1 MGGDTPQ
8 LETPGGRWTAG
19 EPPCRVLVVDGDPG
33 ARSWILQT
41 LELASIPAV
50 EARDGREAHRLVA
63 DGQVLPDVLL
73 TDIAMPGM
81 SGVELAARLRAL
93 CPGLRVV
100 MMTGDPSSAE
110 VARAH
115 EAIVDM
121 VLLKPLAGEEVLE
134 AIRPRARAHAG

>member
-8 LETPGGRWTAG
+8 EGTPGGRWTAG
-19 EPPCRVLVVDGDPG
+19 EPPCTVLVVDGDPG
-33 ARSWILQT
+33 ARSWIVQT
-41 LELASIPAV
+41 LELASHPVA
-50 EARDGREAHRLVA
+50 EARDGREAHRLVT
-63 DGQVLPDVLL
+63 DGQVRPDVLL
-73 TDIAMPGM
+73 TELAMPGM

-115 EAIVDM
+115 ETIVDA
-121 VLLKPLAGEEVLE
+121 VLLKPLAREEVL
-134 AIRPRARAHAG
+134 AAVRPRERAHAG

>member
-8 LETPGGRWTAG
+8 EQTPGDRWTAG
-19 EPPCRVLVVDGDPG
+19 ESPCTVLVVDGDPG
-33 ARSWILQT
+33 ARSWILRA

-50 EARDGREAHRLVA
+50 EARDGRDAHRLVA
-63 DGQVLPDVLL
+63 DGRVRPDVLL

-110 VARAH
+110 IARAH
-115 EAIVDM
+115 ETVVDT
-121 VLLKPLAGEEVLE
+121 VLLKPMAGEDLVA
-134 AIRPRARAHAG
+134 AIRPRDRA

>member
-19 EPPCRVLVVDGDPG
+19 EPPCTVLVVDGDPG

-63 DGQVLPDVLL
+63 DGRVRPDVLL

-81 SGVELAARLRAL
+81 SGVELAARLA
-93 CPGLRVV
+93 PIGARVA
-100 MMTGDPSSAE
+100 TG
-110 VARAH
+110 
-115 EAIVDM
+115 
-121 VLLKPLAGEEVLE
+121 
-134 AIRPRARAHAG
+134 

>member
-8 LETPGGRWTAG
+8 GETAGGLRIAG
-19 EPPCRVLVVDGDPG
+19 EPPCTVLVVDGDPA
-33 ARSWILQT
+33 ARSWILQA

-50 EARDGREAHRLVA
+50 QARDGRAAHRLVA
-63 DGQVLPDVLL
+63 DGIVRPDVLL

-100 MMTGDPSSAE
+100 MMTGDASSAE
-110 VARAH
+110 LARAH
-115 EAIVDM
+115 ESIVDT
-121 VLLKPLAGEEVLE
+121 VLLKPMAGEDLLA
-134 AIRPRARAHAG
+134 AIRPRDPAPVP

>member
-8 LETPGGRWTAG
+8 QKTPGGPRTAG
-19 EPPCRVLVVDGDPG
+19 EPPCTVLVVDGDPSV
-33 ARSWILQT
+33 RSWILRA

-50 EARDGREAHRLVA
+50 AARDGREAHRLVA
-63 DGQVLPDVLL
+63 DLRVRPDVLL
-73 TDIAMPGM
+73 TDIAMAGM

-110 VARAH
+110 IARAH
-115 EAIVDM
+115 ETIVDV
-121 VLLKPLAGEEVLE
+121 VLLKPVAGEDLLA
-134 AIRPRARAHAG
+134 AIRPRDAARVP

>member
-1 MGGDTPQ
+1 MVGDTPEG
-8 LETPGGRWTAG
+8 ETPGGRWTAG
-19 EPPCRVLVVDGDPG
+19 EPSCTVLVVDGDPG
-33 ARSWILQT
+33 VRSWILRA
-41 LELASIPAV
+41 LALAAIPAV

-63 DGQVLPDVLL
+63 DGRVRPDVLL

-110 VARAH
+110 IARAH
-115 EAIVDM
+115 ETIVDT
-121 VLLKPLAGEEVLE
+121 VLLKPMAGEDLLA
-134 AIRPRARAHAG
+134 AIRPLDRAAVP